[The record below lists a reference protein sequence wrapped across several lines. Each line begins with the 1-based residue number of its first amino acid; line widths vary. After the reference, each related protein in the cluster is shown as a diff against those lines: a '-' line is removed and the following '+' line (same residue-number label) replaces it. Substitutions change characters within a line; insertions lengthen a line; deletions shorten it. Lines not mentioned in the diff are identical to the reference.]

1 MRPLTMTGRCTVCAQ
16 PVPVGEVR
24 TALERAGVPRAEI
37 NTYGN
42 DRNILIRAADM
53 ATPEGGTLGD
63 QLRVGLK
70 AAFPDNPFTVLSESK
85 VGPKIGAELRRDAI
99 YAVIASLIAISLYV
113 ALRFKFAY
121 GVGAIVSLFH
131 DVLVTLACVSIF
143 DGFLNLQIDQN
154 MIAAFLTLVGTSI
167 NDTVVIF
174 DRIRENQRIFKTMPL
189 VNLMNKSINETLS
202 RTIITNGSIFVVLL
216 VILIF
221 GGEVLRGFA
230 FALTIGSITGT
241 YSTVYIA
248 SSIVLEMAQRTK
260 VKAVMD

>member
-1 MRPLTMTGRCTVCAQ
+1 VAD
-16 PVPVGEVR
+16 VR
-24 TALERAGVPRAEI
+24 TALEQGGVQRAEI
-37 NTYGN
+37 NTYGS
-42 DRNILIRAADM
+42 DRNILIRASE
-53 ATPEGGTLGD
+53 TTTSEGHSLGD
-63 QLRVGLK
+63 QLRTGLK
-70 AAFPDNPFTVLSESK
+70 TAFPGNPYTVLGEAK
-85 VGPKIGAELRRDAI
+85 IGPKIGAELRRDAI

-113 ALRFKFAY
+113 AFRFKFAY

-174 DRIRENQRIFKTMPL
+174 DRIRENQRIFRTMPL
-189 VNLMNKSINETLS
+189 VDLMNKSINETLS

-216 VILIF
+216 IILIF

-230 FALTIGSITGT
+230 FALTVGSITGT

-248 SSIVLEMAQRTK
+248 SSIVLEMAKRTK
-260 VKAVMD
+260 IKAVMD